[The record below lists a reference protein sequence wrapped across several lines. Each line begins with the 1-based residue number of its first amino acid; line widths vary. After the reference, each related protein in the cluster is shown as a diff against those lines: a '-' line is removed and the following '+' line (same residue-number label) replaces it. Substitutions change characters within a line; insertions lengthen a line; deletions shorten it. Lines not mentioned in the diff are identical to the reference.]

1 MLVFSDTLL
10 PTHRVRH
17 LCSPYATPSDA
28 TPSDN
33 LQHQQCRLLR
43 EWQEA
48 PVAGQPHPTSQPAG
62 IQLAH
67 KICISLYSNHVMI
80 VCVYFRR
87 RNKPGGGGASPGL
100 KSIVCICFR

>member
-62 IQLAH
+62 IQLAWRGRGIART
-67 KICISLYSNHVMI
+67 KVYSLYLFQI
-80 VCVYFRR
+80 T
-87 RNKPGGGGASPGL
+87 
-100 KSIVCICFR
+100 